1 MRVMSLRGAVAAVG
15 ILAASSAFAG
25 PNLIVNGD
33 FSTPNVGLGWNE
45 WSPGTTQTGWT
56 SVNDAIEIGNSPN
69 NYGLPCAS
77 PGCQNLEVNANT
89 WGDDYQI
96 VTGLTVGDWYRL
108 SYLYGGRITGGP
120 DALDVNF
127 GGVHLTTDS
136 GSVGSWT
143 LNSFLVEATAPS
155 EKLEFISQV
164 TSGNPGY
171 GNEITA
177 VSLSTPEASTWA
189 MMALGFAT
197 LGFTGFRSRRTPTA
211 IA

>member
-1 MRVMSLRGAVAAVG
+1 MKVISLRGAVAAAG

-25 PNLIVNGD
+25 TNLIVNGD
-33 FSTPNVGLGWNE
+33 FSTPNVGGGWNE
-45 WSPGTTQTGWT
+45 WSPGTSETGWT

-96 VTGLTVGDWYRL
+96 VTGLTVGDWYTL
-108 SYLYGGRITGGP
+108 SYLYGGRTSGGP
-120 DALDVNF
+120 DALDVDF

-143 LNSFLVEATAPS
+143 LNTFSVKATATS
-155 EKLEFISQV
+155 EKLEFISEV
-164 TSGNPGY
+164 TSGNPSY

-189 MMALGFAT
+189 MILLGFAG
-197 LGFTGFRSRRTPTA
+197 LGFAGFRSRRTATA

>member
-1 MRVMSLRGAVAAVG
+1 M
-15 ILAASSAFAG
+15 
-25 PNLIVNGD
+25 
-33 FSTPNVGLGWNE
+33 
-45 WSPGTTQTGWT
+45 
-56 SVNDAIEIGNSPN
+56 
-69 NYGLPCAS
+69 
-77 PGCQNLEVNANT
+77 
-89 WGDDYQI
+89 
-96 VTGLTVGDWYRL
+96 
-108 SYLYGGRITGGP
+108 
-120 DALDVNF
+120 
-127 GGVHLTTDS
+127 TTDS

-143 LNSFLVEATAPS
+143 PNSFLVEATAPS
-155 EKLEFISQV
+155 EKLEFISEV

>member
-1 MRVMSLRGAVAAVG
+1 MKAISLRGALAAVV

-33 FSTPNVGLGWNE
+33 FAAPNVGLGWNE

-56 SVNDAIEIGNSPN
+56 SANDAIEIGHSTT
-69 NYGLPCAS
+69 NYGLPCVTS
-77 PGCQNLEVNANT
+77 GCQNLEVNANT
-89 WGDDYQI
+89 WGDDYQT
-96 VTGLTVGDWYRL
+96 VTGLTVGDWYTL
-108 SYLYGGRITGGP
+108 SYLYGGRTSGGP
-120 DALDVNF
+120 DALDVYF

-143 LNSFLVEATAPS
+143 LNTFTVRATDTS

-189 MMALGFAT
+189 MMGLGFAG
-197 LGFTGFRSRRTPTA
+197 LGLVGFRVRRTATA
-211 IA
+211 